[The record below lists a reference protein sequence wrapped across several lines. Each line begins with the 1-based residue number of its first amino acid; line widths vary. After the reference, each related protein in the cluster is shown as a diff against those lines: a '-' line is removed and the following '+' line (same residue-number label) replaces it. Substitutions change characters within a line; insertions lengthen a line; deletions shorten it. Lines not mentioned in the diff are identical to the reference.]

1 MERLT
6 RSEACKILGVP
17 ESAHSAKIRQ
27 RFRFLSHAYHPDKFP
42 DEAQKRLAEEEF
54 KRILEAYRTLTSGS
68 EKTPGAPPRNERDN
82 TSESQHT
89 TSQGGGTKVG
99 LGTRFTGSKGWR
111 RLWIVTS
118 VLWGGFWL
126 LFAVAT
132 VISSRGIPSEE
143 DLGWFA
149 VALVPP
155 FLLLAA
161 GKLLGWIFRGFFG

>member
-82 TSESQHT
+82 TSESRHT

-118 VLWGGFWL
+118 VLWGGVL
-126 LFAVAT
+126 VSL
-132 VISSRGIPSEE
+132 RC
-143 DLGWFA
+143 DGW
-149 VALVPP
+149 
-155 FLLLAA
+155 
-161 GKLLGWIFRGFFG
+161 

>member
-118 VLWGGFWL
+118 VLWGGCWL
-126 LFAVAT
+126 VLAVMKASSSEAWHDGEFLVGFGFA
-132 VISSRGIPSEE
+132 I
-143 DLGWFA
+143 
-149 VALVPP
+149 VPP
-155 FLLLAA
+155 LLLLAA
-161 GKLLGWIFRGFFG
+161 GKVLGWIVRGFFG